1 MLKIP
6 NQQNLKLTYLDVPQW
21 QKLHSNKNVIALF
34 SALKIIVDN
43 SQNRQRLF
51 GQNKLNYFFV
61 ISPPPFGVKNLGA
74 RLVGI

>member
-21 QKLHSNKNVIALF
+21 QELHSNKNVIALF

-43 SQNRQRLF
+43 SQNR
-51 GQNKLNYFFV
+51 
-61 ISPPPFGVKNLGA
+61 
-74 RLVGI
+74 